1 LALSEQHVA
10 KILDYCLEER
20 PIADIMALFDRK
32 DRTKFKE
39 TFINPLLEEDLLMM
53 TSPGKP
59 RSSKQTYITTSNGK
73 NILESIP
80 LVKDQTDDL
89 STKSALS
96 WHQVGTKLALS
107 EQHVAKILD
116 YCLEER
122 PITDIMAL
130 FDRKDRTKFKETF
143 INPLVEEDLLMM
155 TSPGKPR
162 SSKQSYITTSKG
174 KNLLEFSPLDL
185 GTKSALSW
193 DYVVKILEY
202 FLEIWYLCFLL
213 KWLQGMN

>member
-1 LALSEQHVA
+1 
-10 KILDYCLEER
+10 
-20 PIADIMALFDRK
+20 
-32 DRTKFKE
+32 
-39 TFINPLLEEDLLMM
+39 
-53 TSPGKP
+53 
-59 RSSKQTYITTSNGK
+59 
-73 NILESIP
+73 
-80 LVKDQTDDL
+80 
-89 STKSALS
+89 
-96 WHQVGTKLALS
+96 LALS

-185 GTKSALSW
+185 GTKSALSRH
-193 DYVVKILEY
+193 
-202 FLEIWYLCFLL
+202 
-213 KWLQGMN
+213 

>member
-1 LALSEQHVA
+1 MGAKSALSWHQVGTKLALSEQHVA

-73 NILESIP
+73 N
-80 LVKDQTDDL
+80 
-89 STKSALS
+89 
-96 WHQVGTKLALS
+96 
-107 EQHVAKILD
+107 
-116 YCLEER
+116 
-122 PITDIMAL
+122 
-130 FDRKDRTKFKETF
+130 
-143 INPLVEEDLLMM
+143 
-155 TSPGKPR
+155 
-162 SSKQSYITTSKG
+162 
-174 KNLLEFSPLDL
+174 LLEFSPLDL

-193 DYVVKILEY
+193 DYVTKILEY
-202 FLEIWYLCFLL
+202 CF
-213 KWLQGMN
+213 